1 VTTADLATDPP
12 SYAGLVRR
20 TVAILLDLAIG
31 WASYSVAITAFD
43 PNVASEYATTSQT
56 VLAALIVLATATL
69 WLAYFVCA
77 QWRWGQTLGMR
88 AMGIRV
94 VGDRNERLSWT
105 RALVRSLLLLVDF
118 AVGPLLIALSRR
130 QQRLG
135 DRLANTVVVMRA
147 DDSSLPPGT
156 AAGVGEPPSLPTAGG
171 AVPPPSGEEPAA
183 APPKVNATWGP
194 GRVFVGILLVVV
206 LSLIEVVIVSVFD
219 PGIDTVG
226 GKIISQLML
235 EATFVG
241 VAFAVAADHGFPG
254 SVPAVSLGLR
264 RPLRS
269 PWAYWGIAVLAY
281 IAFIL
286 IYGSFVHPH
295 QRDITRELGFGEGIG
310 GAAVAFFLIVIAAA
324 VAEEIFFRGFVFGG
338 FRRRFSFP
346 VAAVFAA
353 LLFGAIHAS
362 NGSWTIIPQL
372 AFFGLLLCWV
382 YEETGSIYS
391 TIPLHMLNN
400 TLAFIVI
407 VS

>member
-1 VTTADLATDPP
+1 MTTADLATDAP

-20 TVAILLDLAIG
+20 TVAILLDLALG
-31 WASYSVAITAFD
+31 WAAYSIAITVFD
-43 PNVASEYATTSQT
+43 PGFASDDSSTWQA
-56 VLAALIVLATATL
+56 VLAAVIVLGTATL
-69 WLAYFVCA
+69 WFAYFVCA

-88 AMGIRV
+88 AMRIRV
-94 VGDRNERLSWT
+94 VAERGESLPLA
-105 RALVRSLLLLVDF
+105 RALVRSLLLTVDV
-118 AVGPLLIALSRR
+118 ALGPLLMAASRR
-130 QQRLG
+130 RQRLG

-147 DDSSLPPGT
+147 EDQPLPPGT

-171 AVPPPSGEEPAA
+171 AVPPPSGEEPAP
-183 APPKVNATWGP
+183 APPNVNATWGP
-194 GRVFVGILLVVV
+194 GRVFVGILVVLV
-206 LSLIEVVIVSVFD
+206 LSLIELVIVSVFD
-219 PGIDTVG
+219 PGVDTVG
-226 GKIISQLML
+226 GKIVSQIML
-235 EATFVG
+235 EATFVV

-254 SVPAVSLGLR
+254 SVPAASLGLR

-295 QRDITRELGFGEGIG
+295 QRDITRELGFGEGVS
-310 GAAVAFFLIVIAAA
+310 GALVAFFLIVIAAA
-324 VAEEIFFRGFVFGG
+324 IAEEIFFRGFVFGG

-362 NGSWTIIPQL
+362 NGTWTIIPQL
-372 AFFGLLLCWV
+372 AFFGFLLCWV